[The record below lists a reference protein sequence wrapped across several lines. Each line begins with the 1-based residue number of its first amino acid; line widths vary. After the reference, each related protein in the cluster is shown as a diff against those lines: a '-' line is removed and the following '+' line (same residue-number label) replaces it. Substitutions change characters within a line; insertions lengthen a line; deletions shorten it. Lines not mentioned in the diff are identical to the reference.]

1 MHNDKDLTYSEA
13 IEQVMLNN
21 DFYAPLK
28 LLYEQIWNY
37 KDKSKIVGKTP
48 DMTIQERVQR
58 DQRFTRIGKGVYAL
72 TDFLEKVEKEDL
84 GFFTVNEKEEII
96 FKENP
101 DIKIKVFEQT
111 EKIVQQ
117 KVRQGQSYFRD
128 ILLKEMK
135 RCPITGI
142 DDKRLLVA
150 SHIKPWVHSN
160 NEERVNSKN
169 GILLSPLF
177 DKLFDKGIGL
187 ITFTLDKQILISNKL
202 SKENIVR
209 LNILPNQVIQD
220 LDISGREE
228 YLEYH
233 RKHIFQG

>member
-1 MHNDKDLTYSEA
+1 MNDLTYSEA

-21 DFYAPLK
+21 GCYAHLK
-28 LLYEQIWNY
+28 LLYKDIWIY
-37 KDKSKIVGKTP
+37 KDKTKIIGKTP
-48 DMTIQERVQR
+48 EMTIQERVQR
-58 DQRFTRIGKGVYAL
+58 DSRFTRIGKGTYAL
-72 TDFLEKVEKEDL
+72 TDFLEKIEKEDL
-84 GFFTVNEKEEII
+84 GYFIVNEKEEII
-96 FKENP
+96 FKGNP
-101 DIKIKVFEQT
+101 EIKIKVFEQT

-117 KVRQGQSYFRD
+117 KIRQGQSYFRD

-187 ITFTLDKQILISNKL
+187 ITFTLDRKILISNKL
-202 SKENIVR
+202 SKENIER
-209 LNILPNQVIQD
+209 LKILPNQEIVN

-233 RKHIFQG
+233 KKHIFQG

>member
-21 DFYAPLK
+21 GFYAPLK

-187 ITFTLDKQILISNKL
+187 ITFTLDKKILISNKL

-209 LNILPNQVIQD
+209 LNILPNQIIEN
-220 LDISGREE
+220 LDITGREE

>member
-1 MHNDKDLTYSEA
+1 MHNKKDLTYSEA

-21 DFYAPLK
+21 GFYAPLK

-37 KDKSKIVGKTP
+37 KDISKIVGKTP

-58 DQRFTRIGKGVYAL
+58 DPRFTRIGKGVYAL

-84 GFFTVNEKEEII
+84 GFFTINEKEEII

-101 DIKIKVFEQT
+101 NFKIKVFEQT
-111 EKIVQQ
+111 EKIVPQ
-117 KVRQGQSYFRD
+117 KARRGQSYFRD

-135 RCPITGI
+135 VCPITGI
-142 DDKRLLVA
+142 DDKRLLIA

-160 NEERVNSKN
+160 NEERVDSKN
-169 GILLSPLF
+169 GIILSPLF
-177 DKLFDKGIGL
+177 DKLFDKGNGL
-187 ITFTLDKQILISNKL
+187 ITFSLDKKILISNKL
-202 SKENIVR
+202 SKENIER
-209 LNILPNQVIQD
+209 LNVSPNQIIQN
-220 LDISGREE
+220 LDITGREQ

-233 RKHIFQG
+233 KKYIFQG

>member
-1 MHNDKDLTYSEA
+1 MHSDKDLTYSEA

-21 DFYAPLK
+21 GFYAPLK

-37 KDKSKIVGKTP
+37 KDKSKIKGKTP

-58 DQRFTRIGKGVYAL
+58 DERFTRIGKGVYAL
-72 TDFLEKVEKEDL
+72 TDFLERVEKEDL
-84 GFFTVNEKEEII
+84 GFFTVNEKEEVI
-96 FKENP
+96 FKENSEVRTR
-101 DIKIKVFEQT
+101 VFEQT

-128 ILLKEMK
+128 NLLKEMK

-142 DDKRLLVA
+142 DDKRILVA

-177 DKLFDKGIGL
+177 DKLFDKGVGL
-187 ITFTLDKQILISNKL
+187 ITFTLDKKILISNKL

-209 LNILPNQVIQD
+209 LNILPNQIIEN
-220 LDISGREE
+220 LDITGREK